1 MIIVS
6 YYACDFSDMGRQNN
20 TQFSSISFI
29 KMPFFFLSAT
39 HQHSKRVKTNGQ
51 VTALVHDL
59 LMEKKNIV

>member
-29 KMPFFFLSAT
+29 KMPFFFCQLHTSILKE
-39 HQHSKRVKTNGQ
+39 SKQMDKLR
-51 VTALVHDL
+51 L
-59 LMEKKNIV
+59 LFMIFLWKKNIV